1 MKNLL
6 MITALDIWS
15 MKKKSGAQ
23 SLWYTIRG
31 YADNGWRVYFLTSNN
46 SDSSFHNLHKNIHI
60 INLNSKLN
68 RFKSIKYLRFFINPI
83 WWLYFQIGM
92 IVLGSRILRKYRID
106 LLYGY
111 EVIGVPAAKFLSFI
125 FKKPFVSR
133 FQGTILMPKM
143 KSYFWQIRH
152 WHHVIGL
159 KIEADITIMTND
171 GTEGDKVL
179 KYLNRDMQKV
189 KFWIN
194 GVDKIKNSTNFD
206 YLAYKHKMGFD
217 KDIVTILCV
226 SRLVHWK
233 RVDRIICAMQYI
245 IPAFR
250 NARLLIVGDGPERK
264 NLEDLVSSLSL
275 SNCVIFI
282 GSIPHHEVHKYYSL
296 TDLFVSFYDLSNVGN
311 PLLEAMVQG
320 LCIVTI
326 NTGDTEKF
334 IHNEKNGI
342 LLENCKIEN
351 IAEVVSSLLMDKKKR
366 IRLGAGAKEFAEKN
380 FWSWEDR
387 INAEIETIEKLISPS
402 ILNHKLN

>member
-6 MITALDIWS
+6 MISALDIWS

-23 SLWYTIRG
+23 SLWYTIKG
-31 YADNGWRVYFLTSNN
+31 YADNGWRVYFLTSSNYN
-46 SDSSFHNLHKNIHI
+46 PSFYNLHKNIHI
-60 INLNSKLN
+60 INLKSKLN
-68 RFKSIKYLRFFINPI
+68 RFKSIKHLGFFIKPI

-92 IVLGSRILRKYRID
+92 IILGWRILRKDTID

-111 EVIGVPAAKFLSFI
+111 EVIGVPAARFLSLI

-133 FQGTILMPKM
+133 FQGTILMSKM
-143 KSYFWQIRH
+143 NSYLWQIRH
-152 WHHVIGL
+152 WHHVVGL
-159 KIEADITIMTND
+159 KIDADLTIMTND
-171 GTEGDKVL
+171 GTEGDKIL
-179 KYLNRDMQKV
+179 KYLKRDMQKV

-194 GVDKIKNSTNFD
+194 GVDKIEDGMNIDCLS
-206 YLAYKHKMGFD
+206 HKKKLGFD
-217 KDIVTILCV
+217 KDTVSILSV
-226 SRLVHWK
+226 SRLIHWK

-245 IPAFR
+245 IPAVQ

-275 SNCVIFI
+275 SHCVIFI

-296 TDLFVSFYDLSNVGN
+296 ADLFVSFYDLSNVGN

-326 NTGDTEKF
+326 NNGDTEKF
-334 IHNEKNGI
+334 IHNGKNGI

-351 IAEVVSSLLMDKKKR
+351 IAVAVSNLLMDQKKR
-366 IRLGAGAKEFAEKN
+366 IK
-380 FWSWEDR
+380 
-387 INAEIETIEKLISPS
+387 
-402 ILNHKLN
+402 